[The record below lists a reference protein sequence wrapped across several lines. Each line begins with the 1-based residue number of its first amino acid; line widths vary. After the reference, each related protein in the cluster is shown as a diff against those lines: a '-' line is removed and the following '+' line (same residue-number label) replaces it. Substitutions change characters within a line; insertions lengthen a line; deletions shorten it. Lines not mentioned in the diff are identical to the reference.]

1 MRALLRTNPSERP
14 GDLPTGQTGEL
25 ARVPAESSPGSLEES
40 GPHSG
45 PYSGTGQQ
53 GPKVRSVLD
62 LALRLGELLLA
73 SGEAAE
79 DVEAGMLA
87 VVYGYGLVRCDVNV
101 TFTMLTIAYQATLA
115 EPAWTASRGVRRRGS
130 AYTRLAAVHDL
141 VRAISEG
148 EVTLEEAYRRLLE
161 IRRRRQPYPSWLI
174 AGMTALLAGAASVL
188 VGGSWLVFFSAC
200 AAALVGNLLASG
212 LAARGL
218 PEFYQYVVAAMP
230 AATAGIALDL
240 AHADVRSSAVI
251 TGGLFA
257 LLPGRAL
264 VAAVQDGLTAFY
276 ITSAARLIEV
286 FYIVVGII
294 CGISVVLRAGIA
306 FGINLNPA
314 VDLATPSRPWLQTLA
329 AAVLGLTF
337 GVVLQVRRRLLG
349 YAVFSAAFAWIC
361 DAGLLK
367 AGLTPTIAVAF
378 TSVLLGLGGQL
389 IARRHATSG
398 LPFTIPGLVAL
409 LPGSQTYIG
418 VLFIVRG
425 QTGLGATHLFTA
437 ASTGLG
443 LAVGVNLGG
452 ELARL
457 ILPARPG
464 QVYRI
469 RPGFAVG
476 KPGFAARSRPVAK
489 VWFRR

>member
-14 GDLPTGQTGEL
+14 GEFATGQEAASPAQGGTLESTGTHQQ
-25 ARVPAESSPGSLEES
+25 SPS
-40 GPHSG
+40 
-45 PYSGTGQQ
+45 
-53 GPKVRSVLD
+53 VRRVLD

-73 SGEAAE
+73 SGESGE

-87 VVYGYGLVRCDVNV
+87 VAHGYGLERCDVSV
-101 TFTMLTIAYQATLA
+101 TFTMLTISHQATLA
-115 EPAWTASRGVRRRGS
+115 EPAWTASRSVRRRAS
-130 AYTRLAAVHDL
+130 DFTRLAAVHDL
-141 VRAISEG
+141 IREVSEG
-148 EVTLEEAYRRLLE
+148 TVTVEEAYGRLLE
-161 IRRRRQPYPSWLI
+161 IRRNRHPYPDWLI
-174 AGMTALLAGAASVL
+174 AAMTSLLAGAASVL
-188 VGGSWLVFFSAC
+188 VGGHWLVFASAC
-200 AAALVGNLLASG
+200 AATLLGSRFASW
-212 LAARGL
+212 LAVHGL
-218 PEFYQYVVAAMP
+218 PEFYQYVAAAMP
-230 AATAGIALDL
+230 AAAAAIALDL
-240 AHADVRSSAVI
+240 VHANVSSSAII

-264 VAAVQDGLTAFY
+264 VAAVQDGLTGFY

-286 FYIVVGII
+286 FYIIVGII

-306 FGINLNPA
+306 VGIDLNPA
-314 VDLATPSRPWLQTLA
+314 DNLAIPDRPWLQTLA

-337 GVVLQVRRRLLG
+337 AVILQVRRPLLG
-349 YAVFSAAFAWIC
+349 YAMLSAALVWVC

-367 AGLTPTIAVAF
+367 AGLSPTVAVTV

-389 IARRHATSG
+389 IARRGATSG

-409 LPGSQTYIG
+409 LPGSATYLG

-425 QTGLGATHLFTA
+425 QDGVGATHLFAA

-469 RPGFAVG
+469 RPGFAL
-476 KPGFAARSRPVAK
+476 RRRPAAK
-489 VWFRR
+489 VWFRH

>member
-14 GDLPTGQTGEL
+14 GEPSGQTGEQPRIRL
-25 ARVPAESSPGSLEES
+25 AGSLEQS
-40 GPHSG
+40 GPAKGAAH
-45 PYSGTGQQ
+45 PATEHAGTSHPGTQQ
-53 GPKVRSVLD
+53 YPPKVRSVLD

-73 SGEAAE
+73 TGEAAE

-115 EPAWTASRGVRRRGS
+115 EPAWTASRGVRRRS
-130 AYTRLAAVHDL
+130 SDYTRLAAVHDL
-141 VRAISEG
+141 VREISEG
-148 EVTLEEAYRRLLE
+148 EVSVEEAYRRLLE
-161 IRRRRQPYPSWLI
+161 IRRRRHPYPNWLI
-174 AGMTALLAGAASVL
+174 AAMTALLAGAASVL

-212 LAARGL
+212 LAERGL

-230 AATAGIALDL
+230 AATAGIALSL

-286 FYIVVGII
+286 FYIIVGIV

-306 FGINLNPA
+306 FGVDLNPA
-314 VDLATPSRPWLQTLA
+314 DNLVVPSRPWLQTLA
-329 AAVLGLTF
+329 AAGLGLSF
-337 GVVLQVRRRLLG
+337 AVIVQVRRRLLG
-349 YAVFSAAFAWIC
+349 YAVLSAALAWIC

-367 AGLTPTIAVAF
+367 GHVSPAIAVTV
-378 TSVLLGLGGQL
+378 TSALLGLGGQL
-389 IARRHATSG
+389 IARRQATSG

-409 LPGSQTYIG
+409 LPGSQTYLG

-457 ILPARPG
+457 LLPARPG
-464 QVYRI
+464 QVHRI
-469 RPGFAVG
+469 RPDFA
-476 KPGFAARSRPVAK
+476 RRRPAGK

>member
-1 MRALLRTNPSERP
+1 MRELLRTNPSERP

-25 ARVPAESSPGSLEES
+25 TRVPAEGAQGSLEVS

-45 PYSGTGQQ
+45 TSGSAQQ
-53 GPKVRSVLD
+53 GPPKVRSVLD

-87 VVYGYGLVRCDVNV
+87 VVYGHGLVRCDVNV

-130 AYTRLAAVHDL
+130 DYTRLAAVHDL

-161 IRRRRQPYPSWLI
+161 IRRRRQPYPNWLI

-188 VGGSWLVFFSAC
+188 VGGSWLVLFSAC

-240 AHADVRSSAVI
+240 AHADVQSSAVI

-306 FGINLNPA
+306 FGIDLNPA
-314 VDLATPSRPWLQTLA
+314 DNLAIPSRPWLQTLA

-337 GVVLQVRRRLLG
+337 GVVLQVRQRLLG
-349 YAVFSAAFAWIC
+349 YAVFSAALAWIC
-361 DAGLLK
+361 DAGLLR
-367 AGLTPTIAVAF
+367 AAVSPTIAVAV
-378 TSVLLGLGGQL
+378 TSVLLGLG
-389 IARRHATSG
+389 I
-398 LPFTIPGLVAL
+398 
-409 LPGSQTYIG
+409 
-418 VLFIVRG
+418 
-425 QTGLGATHLFTA
+425 
-437 ASTGLG
+437 
-443 LAVGVNLGG
+443 NLGG

-464 QVYRI
+464 QLHRI
-469 RPGFAVG
+469 RPGFARA
-476 KPGFAARSRPVAK
+476 KPPFPVRRRPARKP
-489 VWFRR
+489 

>member
-1 MRALLRTNPSERP
+1 MRTLLRTNPSERP
-14 GDLPTGQTGEL
+14 GEQ
-25 ARVPAESSPGSLEES
+25 AEAGPPPETAGPG
-40 GPHSG
+40 GHSQ
-45 PYSGTGQQ
+45 S
-53 GPKVRSVLD
+53 PKVRRVLD

-73 SGEAAE
+73 TGESAE

-87 VVYGYGLVRCDVNV
+87 VAHGYGLERCDVSV
-101 TFTMLTIAYQATLA
+101 TFTLLTISHQATLA

-130 AYTRLAAVHDL
+130 DYTRLAAVHDL
-141 VRAISEG
+141 IRDLSEG
-148 EVTLEEAYRRLLE
+148 RLSVEEAYRRLLE
-161 IRRRRQPYPSWLI
+161 IRRNRHPYPGWLI
-174 AGMTALLAGAASVL
+174 TAMTALLAGAASVL
-188 VGGSWLVFFSAC
+188 VGGHWLVFLSAC
-200 AAALVGNLLASG
+200 
-212 LAARGL
+212 LAAWVGSRLAGALAGRGL
-218 PEFYQYVVAAMP
+218 PEFYQYAVAAMP
-230 AATAGIALDL
+230 AAAAGIALDL
-240 AHADVRSSAVI
+240 AHADVRASAVI

-286 FYIVVGII
+286 FYITVGII
-294 CGISVVLRAGIA
+294 CGISIVLRAGIG
-306 FGINLNPA
+306 FGIDLNPA
-314 VDLATPSRPWLQTLA
+314 DNLLIPSRPLLQTLA
-329 AAVLGLTF
+329 AAVLGLSF
-337 GVVLQVRRRLLG
+337 AVVLQVRRRVLG
-349 YAVFSAAFAWIC
+349 YAVLSAALAWIC
-361 DAGLLK
+361 DAALVK
-367 AGLTPTIAVAF
+367 SGLTATVAVTV

-409 LPGSQTYIG
+409 LPGSATYLG

-425 QTGLGATHLFTA
+425 QTAVGATHLFAA

-469 RPGFAVG
+469 RPGFVLG
-476 KPGFAARSRPVAK
+476 RRPAAK
-489 VWFRR
+489 VWFRHR

>member
-1 MRALLRTNPSERP
+1 M
-14 GDLPTGQTGEL
+14 
-25 ARVPAESSPGSLEES
+25 
-40 GPHSG
+40 
-45 PYSGTGQQ
+45 
-53 GPKVRSVLD
+53 LD

-115 EPAWTASRGVRRRGS
+115 EPAWTASRGVRQRGS
-130 AYTRLAAVHDL
+130 DYTRLAAVHDL
-141 VRAISEG
+141 VREISEG
-148 EVTLEEAYRRLLE
+148 EVTAEEAYRRRLE
-161 IRRRRQPYPSWLI
+161 IRRRRHPYPNRLI
-174 AGMTALLAGAASVL
+174 AAMTALLAGAASVL
-188 VGGSWLVFFSAC
+188 IGGSWLVFLSAC
-200 AAALVGNLLASG
+200 AAALLGNLLASG
-212 LAARGL
+212 LARRGL

-240 AHADVRSSAVI
+240 AHADVRASAVI

-276 ITSAARLIEV
+276 ITSAARLIIGLSS
-286 FYIVVGII
+286 IVVGII

-306 FGINLNPA
+306 FGIDLNPA
-314 VDLATPSRPWLQTLA
+314 DNLLIPSRPWLQTLA
-329 AAVLGLTF
+329 AAVLGLSF
-337 GVVLQVRRRLLG
+337 AIILQVRRLLLG
-349 YAVFSAAFAWIC
+349 YAVLSAALAWIC

-367 AGLTPTIAVAF
+367 AGADPAIAVAV
-378 TSVLLGLGGQL
+378 TSALLGLGGQL
-389 IARRHATSG
+389 LARRHATSG
-398 LPFTIPGLVAL
+398 LPFTVPGLVAL
-409 LPGSQTYIG
+409 LPGSQQYIG

-425 QTGLGATHLFTA
+425 QTGLGAAHLFTA

-457 ILPARPG
+457 LLPARPG
-464 QVYRI
+464 QVHRI
-469 RPGFAVG
+469 RPGFARAR
-476 KPGFAARSRPVAK
+476 PGLAARRRPAGK
-489 VWFRR
+489 V